1 MSFACNESAKGQAFS
16 LEAMLSLLA
25 AAALLS
31 AASLQAQAKPATL
44 ERLAEFQLLNDFLA
58 VRGGAG
64 LEPGYVA
71 AAGVCLKVEDGEAEA
86 SFLPEECARITPAG
100 VVSTARIVCEDGEFK
115 EIRASL
121 WRR

>member
-1 MSFACNESAKGQAFS
+1 LSFACNESAKGQAFS

-31 AASLQAQAKPATL
+31 AASLQAKPATL